1 MMVMPHTAYI
11 GMGANLGDRVANL
24 EEAVTR
30 LRECGEVT
38 RVSSWYESEP
48 VDVKD
53 QPWFVNGVA
62 ELETELDAETL
73 LRALLTIEKSMGRE
87 RVRDKGPRSI
97 DLDLLLFDNETVNTP
112 ELTLPHPAMH
122 ERRFVLEP
130 LNEIAP
136 DAAHPVLRQTA
147 STLLERQPREPLVRR
162 LRRR

>member
-1 MMVMPHTAYI
+1 MPHTAYI
-11 GMGANLGDRVANL
+11 GVGANLGDRIANL

-30 LRECGEVT
+30 LRAFGEVT
-38 RVSSWYESEP
+38 RVSSWYETEP
-48 VDVKD
+48 VDVTD

-62 ELETELDAETL
+62 ELETELNAEAL
-73 LRALLTIEKSMGRE
+73 LRALLTIEKAMGRE
-87 RVRDKGPRSI
+87 RTRDKGPRVV

-130 LNEIAP
+130 LAEIAP
-136 DAAHPVLRQTA
+136 DAAHPRLRETA
-147 STLLERQPREPLVRR
+147 STLLERQSREPLVRR